1 MKLLVKALTWIQGLN
16 TNDLQAPNRD
26 FNYIKLQ
33 TLTTNTSEPNF
44 EYTQIIK
51 QLITDKEISMV
62 SVDQLIMTQESSTL
76 EILVVDDHQLILSG
90 TLNVLQQQYP
100 EAAIATAK
108 TVVEALTQMRNSA
121 FDLIVMDLSI
131 PEKSGAIAY
140 IDTGINLLQQLIK
153 EYPQQNFLVQSSYVK
168 ALVRIKHEIDE
179 HQGGFAIAD
188 KGLCESEMIVR
199 ANLALQG
206 ATHTKDIK
214 TGLELKPEWLE
225 VLKLAFEEGLTDI
238 AICKRIHRSE
248 RAVRT
253 YWTKIQD
260 VLGIYPE
267 PGKNMR
273 IQTEIRAR
281 QEGLID

>member
-1 MKLLVKALTWIQGLN
+1 M
-16 TNDLQAPNRD
+16 
-26 FNYIKLQ
+26 IKLRTEHLMINEDLPQ
-33 TLTTNTSEPNF
+33 
-44 EYTQIIK
+44 
-51 QLITDKEISMV
+51 
-62 SVDQLIMTQESSTL
+62 SSPL
-76 EILVVDDHQLILSG
+76 KFLVIDDHYLILNG
-90 TLNVLQQQYP
+90 TYNLLQQQYP
-100 EAAIATAK
+100 NAGIVKVKTAFDAIQEISNIVKAK
-108 TVVEALTQMRNSA
+108 TAFEPPIEISNSS

-131 PEKSGAIAY
+131 PEQTGIIAQ
-140 IDTGINLLQQLIK
+140 IDTGINLLQHLLRK
-153 EYPQQNFLVQSSYVK
+153 YTHQNFLVQSSYVK

-188 KGLCESEMIVR
+188 KALSEQEILIR

-214 TGLELKPEWLE
+214 TALEFKPEWLE
-225 VLKLAFEEGLTDI
+225 VLRLAFEEGLTDKLI
-238 AICKRIHRSE
+238 SDRMFKSE

-260 VLGIYPE
+260 VLGVYPE
-267 PGKNMR
+267 DCKREGKNLR

>member
-51 QLITDKEISMV
+51 QLITDKEISVV